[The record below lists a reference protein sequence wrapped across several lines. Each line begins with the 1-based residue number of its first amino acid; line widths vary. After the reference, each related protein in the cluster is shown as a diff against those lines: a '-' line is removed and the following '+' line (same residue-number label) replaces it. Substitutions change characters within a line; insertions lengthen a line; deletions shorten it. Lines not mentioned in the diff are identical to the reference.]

1 MIVYIW
7 GNLTSDNFTPRPRK
21 DTIGRQGQEPGLS
34 ASHHI
39 PAGRKAQ
46 GIETE
51 NLKPPLRAIPDDPK
65 QGGKRGILRLRR
77 LTKMAKLIPTD
88 WKPRQNCGTGQT
100 TSYTDIARR
109 RRGTERER
117 NYAMSAA
124 SVETY
129 EPVAR
134 TEYLGRLAILPA
146 GGTELWDDVHHDVQ
160 ESLATI
166 ETEIRRKVPALRATA
181 GCTKGDNFFLF
192 SYRTFS
198 TSDSLIDPV
207 VVGVT
212 FTPFKAGRD
221 SRSGRQ
227 RRADR
232 RLDLIRGSKT
242 VDNSRDEIMA
252 AARDSAS
259 KLRESAD
266 AIVIALK
273 NPVRK
278 VE

>member
-1 MIVYIW
+1 
-7 GNLTSDNFTPRPRK
+7 
-21 DTIGRQGQEPGLS
+21 
-34 ASHHI
+34 
-39 PAGRKAQ
+39 
-46 GIETE
+46 
-51 NLKPPLRAIPDDPK
+51 
-65 QGGKRGILRLRR
+65 
-77 LTKMAKLIPTD
+77 
-88 WKPRQNCGTGQT
+88 
-100 TSYTDIARR
+100 
-109 RRGTERER
+109 
-117 NYAMSAA
+117 MSAA

-212 FTPFKAGRD
+212 FTPSKQDVTVEAD
-221 SRSGRQ
+221 ASGEQ
-227 RRADR
+227 TGDWISSVA
-232 RLDLIRGSKT
+232 SKT